1 MRETYVNGMNMV
13 KVFKIQSLQN
23 SHPNVGQRVHPTEKP
38 YKYRECGNILGFM
51 RIFILDRSQIYMY
64 LLLRSLENEFI
75 LERFLTNFTN
85 VKKHKNKQKNPILS
99 SHQ

>member
-38 YKYRECGNILGFM
+38 YKYHECGNILGFM
-51 RIFILDRSQIYMY
+51 RKFILDRSQIYMY
-64 LLLRSLENEFI
+64 LLGL
-75 LERFLTNFTN
+75 
-85 VKKHKNKQKNPILS
+85 
-99 SHQ
+99 